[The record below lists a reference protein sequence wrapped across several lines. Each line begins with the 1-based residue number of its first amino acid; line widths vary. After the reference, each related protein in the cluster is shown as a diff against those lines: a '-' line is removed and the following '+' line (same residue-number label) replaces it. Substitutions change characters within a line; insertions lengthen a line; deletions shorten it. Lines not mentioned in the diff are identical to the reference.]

1 MNNPNHSMRRGPAAI
16 LKALSLLLCLTGPV
30 AAAPQDAKTERTQ
43 AQTTKPIKER
53 RVPAIG
59 ETLYRR
65 LQKAQT
71 FIDSGNLGEANAI
84 LEETLSSR
92 RLNDYERAVIWQVKS
107 SIAYASDDIA
117 ATITAYETILQF
129 RESIPVQQEVA
140 SLYSLAQLYFTEE
153 KFETARGY
161 TEEWQSLPK
170 PPNSTA
176 QYQFMAQL
184 YYTLNDYGTV
194 LTHIDALLAA
204 AAANDTLQ
212 VKENWYQLKLSSH
225 WEMGDFA
232 KVKDSLEYMVQR
244 WPNTRYWTQLAA
256 AYRELGEVE
265 TSYSVIDAAYRQGW
279 LDEDETQLLQM
290 ARIQMIRETP
300 IRCAWV
306 LEKAFAEKRATKSA
320 QNLQT
325 LGQCYL
331 QAGEF
336 EKAVKPMAAAAT
348 LEPDAAHLRQLGQLY
363 LQLDKLEEAS
373 GAFARAAEHLDATD
387 PKQKQRVFTLMMLR
401 GQTFIGLGRFEEA
414 RNIFQKA
421 KKTAVKEAQLTAL
434 NRWQGYLDAEEAR
447 NKLLTS

>member
-1 MNNPNHSMRRGPAAI
+1 MHNPNHSCRRGLAVI
-16 LKALSLLLCLTGPV
+16 LKAASVLLCLTTPL
-30 AAAPQDAKTERTQ
+30 AAVPQDTGSDRTQ
-43 AQTTKPIKER
+43 AQTATPAKER

-59 ETLYRR
+59 ERLYRR
-65 LQKAQT
+65 LQKAQD
-71 FIDSGNLGEANAI
+71 FIDSGDLSEASTL

-92 RLNDYERAVIWQVKS
+92 HLNDYERAVIWQIKS
-107 SIAYASDDIA
+107 SIAYASDDIE
-117 ATITAYETILQF
+117 ATIAAYETILQF

-153 KFETARGY
+153 RFEAARGY
-161 TEEWQSLPK
+161 IEEWQSLPK
-170 PPNSTA
+170 PQNSAA

-184 YYTLNDYGTV
+184 YYTLNDYGMA

-256 AYRELGEVE
+256 AYRELGDVE

-290 ARIQMIRETP
+290 ARIQMVRETP

-306 LEKAFAEKRATKSA
+306 LEKAFVEKRATKSA

-348 LEPDAAHLRQLGQLY
+348 LEPEAAHLRQLGQLY

-373 GAFARAAEHLDATD
+373 GAFTRAAQHLDPTD
-387 PKQKQRVFTLMMLR
+387 PKQKQKVFTLMMLR
-401 GQTFIGLGRFEEA
+401 GQTFIELGRFKEA
-414 RNIFQKA
+414 RSIFRKA
-421 KKTAVKEAQLTAL
+421 KQAAIKKAQLTAL

-447 NKLLTS
+447 HKLLTG